1 MTITPPW
8 AACAGIGLDAPY
20 WPFYPQMTMACPPSG
35 FNPPGGSGNSAG
47 SPDDAGEKTTVLD
60 GNQATLNKEIQKAKE
75 QEACLIIIRGTPQ
88 GHRYFLTQEEMV
100 IGRDHTADITVNDQ
114 SISRKHARLNKTPA
128 GKIAITDLGSSNGT
142 FLNDKRIIPG
152 EATALAKEDMIKLGS
167 SIFKFLPAGEL
178 EILFYGNLGSA
189 AHTDPLTKIYNKG
202 YLLEALEAEFKR
214 AKALHTEFAVLF
226 FDLDHFKKIND
237 TYGHDAGDY
246 VLKEVTQ
253 LIRANHLRP
262 KDVFARYGGEEFVI
276 LLANTGAQSG
286 AQIAEKIRA
295 ALQAHAFIYEG
306 KRLPVTASLGV
317 SELTTETES
326 AQTLLRSADKALYA
340 AKQGGRN
347 RVATQA

>member
-1 MTITPPW
+1 
-8 AACAGIGLDAPY
+8 
-20 WPFYPQMTMACPPSG
+20 MACPP
-35 FNPPGGSGNSAG
+35 PPSSPSNS
-47 SPDDAGEKTTVLD
+47 DDGEKTTVLD

-114 SISRKHARLNKTPA
+114 SISRKHARLNKVPG

-142 FLNDKRIIPG
+142 FLNDKRIVPG
-152 EATALAKEDMIKLGS
+152 EQTPLAKEDMIKLGS

-214 AKALHTEFAVLF
+214 AKALHTDFSVCF
-226 FDLDHFKKIND
+226 FDLDHFKKVND

-253 LIRANHLRP
+253 LIRAQHLRP
-262 KDVFARYGGEEFVI
+262 KDVFARYGGEPARQHRRHRRGRDRREDPRRHPRARVH
-276 LLANTGAQSG
+276 LRGQAPARDHQPGRLRAQRRDRERADASARRGQGALRGQAGRTQPGRGPELNSYCWTR
-286 AQIAEKIRA
+286 QPKIDRFPEMDLHCA
-295 ALQAHAFIYEG
+295 
-306 KRLPVTASLGV
+306 T
-317 SELTTETES
+317 
-326 AQTLLRSADKALYA
+326 RSAPDVPRAWP
-340 AKQGGRN
+340 
-347 RVATQA
+347 